1 MNIYPFI
8 EAEKAE
14 PEGNVAK
21 ACHLLEVSRSAYYEW
36 SSGTPS
42 ARELSDAEL
51 AEKVV
56 DIFTKSRRTYGAPR
70 ITTQLAELGIRVS
83 KKRVARL
90 MVLRGLAGRAKRRFK
105 KTTIADP
112 MAESSAIDLIGRVFG
127 PGVREVDTAWC
138 GDITYVRTWE
148 GWLYLATV
156 IDLESRRVVGF
167 AMAEHMR
174 ASLVCDALEMAITQ
188 RRPAPGLIFHADR
201 GSQYTSGTFRKLLK
215 EHHIT
220 QSLSRPGQCWDN
232 AVAESWFSTLKEELI
247 YRQAWPTR
255 VQARRAIF
263 EFIEVFYNRERLHS
277 SLGNLT
283 PIEYERGR
291 NDQNH
296 TDTQAA

>member
-1 MNIYPFI
+1 MTVDPFI
-8 EAEKAE
+8 EAEEAA
-14 PEGNVAK
+14 GHGAMRV
-21 ACHLLEVSRSAYYEW
+21 CRLLEVSRSAYYEW

-42 ARELSDAEL
+42 ARQLSDAEL
-51 AEKVV
+51 ADKVV

-70 ITTQLAELGIRVS
+70 ITTTLAEEGIRVGR
-83 KKRVARL
+83 KRVARL
-90 MVLRGLAGRAKRRFK
+90 MVLRGLAGRVKRRFK
-105 KTTIADP
+105 RTTIADP

-167 AMAEHMR
+167 AMADHMR

-201 GSQYTSGTFRKLLK
+201 GSQYTSETFRKLLS
-215 EHHIT
+215 EHDIT

-255 VQARRAIF
+255 IQARRAIF

-283 PIEYERGR
+283 PVEYERR
-291 NDQNH
+291 RRDQNH